1 MRLNLNV
8 ELQAGSRRHHQTGPT
23 PVAAH
28 PGNIEQSQLSLQQAM
43 EIVQGATIQA
53 GQQEYDKM
61 PDDKKQEILEQG
73 AQWRQQIQDQFEAQ
87 RTDEN
92 MSVKSNP
99 KK

>member
-1 MRLNLNV
+1 MNDSEKEIV
-8 ELQAGSRRHHQTGPT
+8 
-23 PVAAH
+23 VATIA
-28 PGNIEQSQLSLQQAM
+28 NQMFSQLSLQQAM

-92 MSVKSNP
+92 MSVKSKP